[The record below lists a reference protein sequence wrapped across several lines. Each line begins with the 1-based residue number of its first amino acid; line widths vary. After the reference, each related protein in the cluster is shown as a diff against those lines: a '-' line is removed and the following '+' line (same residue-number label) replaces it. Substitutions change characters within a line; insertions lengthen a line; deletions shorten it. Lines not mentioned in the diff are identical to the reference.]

1 MIKMFIKMW
10 IYNTL
15 MDNFSITDI
24 KWKKALKSN
33 YILFV
38 LSPETT
44 SEGLKEGIYCT
55 NIDFTLVGRKE
66 TDKLLD
72 FIKKNMKLIVD
83 CSNKGIQCWTVH
95 GNDHV
100 LSVAYALTEK
110 DTHTTDSRL
119 KVLTS
124 QDGEFVECDK
134 AEHDDKTVN
143 SIRVIIPFDDKDLTH
158 VIYGLSQGIDASGH

>member
-1 MIKMFIKMW
+1 MS
-10 IYNTL
+10 IYNFV

-66 TDKLLD
+66 TDKLLN
-72 FIKKNMKLIVD
+72 FIKENMKLIVD
-83 CSNKGIQCWTVH
+83 CSNKEIQCWDVH

-110 DTHTTDSRL
+110 DTHKTDSRL

-134 AEHDDKTVN
+134 AEHGDKTVN